1 VISNKARIRLKA
13 INCVL
18 SVAALVTYPVIGL
31 AVVDP
36 LFVSLITE
44 FNKTAGRDAISFV
57 CGISHL
63 LIFIALIMCCAVS
76 IWRFIEITDS
86 NKSSW

>member
-1 VISNKARIRLKA
+1 MSNKTQVRLKA

-18 SVAALVTYPVIGL
+18 SVAAIVLYPVIGL

-44 FNKTAGRDAISFV
+44 FNKTAGKDTISFV

-63 LIFIALIMCCAVS
+63 LIFIALVMCCAVS